1 METITACASVYPAKE
16 ILDVGS
22 KLFDAI
28 KIEIISGS
36 PDPGLR
42 DPSLEAINAVAKA
55 ITNTEAYPVK
65 ESDVTRVL
73 KPLVDDCVNLL
84 DELEEDTVKPAS
96 LILRSIASAS
106 RKVFILRIF
115 INHY

>member
-16 ILDVGS
+16 ILAVGS

-28 KIEIISGS
+28 KIEIINGS

-42 DPSLEAINAVAKA
+42 DPSLEAINAITKA
-55 ITNTEAYPVK
+55 ITNTAAYPVK

-106 RKVFILRIF
+106 RKVFFL
-115 INHY
+115 